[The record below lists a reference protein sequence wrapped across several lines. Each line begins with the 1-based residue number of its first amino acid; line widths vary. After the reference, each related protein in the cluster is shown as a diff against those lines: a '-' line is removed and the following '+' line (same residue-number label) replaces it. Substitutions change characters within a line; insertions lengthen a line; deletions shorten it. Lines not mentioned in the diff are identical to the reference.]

1 LKLIL
6 TIKEIYVPTSRKT
19 FIIEERETLK
29 VIADPLRSQILEIL
43 LHTSH
48 TIKQTADKLG
58 LASSKLYYHF
68 NQLEKHG
75 LIEVVETR
83 MVANLEE
90 KLFQAVATNFEL
102 APGLLTTNTEE
113 GKAVANELFVSTID
127 STRDDLLRSLQAR
140 YFQLDHGAPEH
151 LRRVVLNRVVRHI
164 PEAMAQE
171 FQQRLCALLEEFE
184 AADSPPGTP
193 DTFPYAFMAALYPSF
208 YYEEDANG

>member
-43 LHTSH
+43 LNTPH

-151 LRRVVLNRVVRHI
+151 PRRVVLNRVVSHI
-164 PEAMAQE
+164 PEALAQE

-184 AADSPPGTP
+184 AADGPAGTP

-208 YYEEDANG
+208 YFEEDSNG

>member
-1 LKLIL
+1 M
-6 TIKEIYVPTSRKT
+6 KEIYMDEARKT
-19 FIIEERETLK
+19 LIIEDRETLK
-29 VIADPLRSQILEIL
+29 VMVDPLRSQILEIL
-43 LHTSH
+43 LNTPH
-48 TIKQTADKLG
+48 TIKQTAGKLG
-58 LASSKLYYHF
+58 LAASKLYYHF

-90 KLFQAVATNFEL
+90 KLFQSVAINFEL
-102 APGLLTTNTEE
+102 APGLLNTSTEE
-113 GKAVANELFVSTID
+113 GKAVANELFVNTIEA
-127 STRDDLLRSLQAR
+127 TREDLLRSLQAR

-151 LRRVVLNRVVRHI
+151 PRRVVLNRMVSRI
-164 PEAMAQE
+164 SEALAGQ

-208 YYEEDANG
+208 YYEEDSNG